1 MKSLAAFLA
10 LVSLA
15 APLRAAGGE
24 ALALPQP
31 ALAAPASVP
40 AALYSFADVYR
51 LTVGGA
57 PIGFP
62 RAKPA
67 AEAVPAQAG
76 IRVAVVEAAG
86 ADEAAFSVRQLP
98 GASSWLLALA
108 GLALAGWVAHRRL
121 SYL

>member
-1 MKSLAAFLA
+1 MKSLAVFLA

-15 APLRAAGGE
+15 APLRAADGE

-31 ALAAPASVP
+31 VIAAPTSVP

-51 LTVGGA
+51 LTTGRT
-57 PIGFP
+57 PIGLP
-62 RAKPA
+62 QPQGA
-67 AEAVPAQAG
+67 AEAA

-86 ADEAAFSVRQLP
+86 ADEPRFSVRQLP